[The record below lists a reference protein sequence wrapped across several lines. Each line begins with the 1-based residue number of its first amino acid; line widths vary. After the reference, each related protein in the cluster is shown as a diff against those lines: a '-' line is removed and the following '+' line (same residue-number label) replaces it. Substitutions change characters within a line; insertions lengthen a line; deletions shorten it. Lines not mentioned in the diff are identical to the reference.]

1 MEHLYISK
9 NSENIHRGSHTH
21 IEAPHDFSLNFWKA
35 QLGSKNRIELNQF
48 LGFSIL
54 FIIWQ
59 YLDFF
64 LRIGYNLSFWNFL
77 TIWKSKNKL
86 VDKLSICSWFGCLGS
101 LSPHFSCLHMLVVR
115 DSEFYM
121 HAMMQ
126 CKTKSENLAHIL
138 GY

>member
-1 MEHLYISK
+1 MEQLYISK

-64 LRIGYNLSFWNFL
+64 FENWLQLVLLELPNNLE
-77 TIWKSKNKL
+77 
-86 VDKLSICSWFGCLGS
+86 VQEQVG
-101 LSPHFSCLHMLVVR
+101 
-115 DSEFYM
+115 
-121 HAMMQ
+121 
-126 CKTKSENLAHIL
+126 
-138 GY
+138 